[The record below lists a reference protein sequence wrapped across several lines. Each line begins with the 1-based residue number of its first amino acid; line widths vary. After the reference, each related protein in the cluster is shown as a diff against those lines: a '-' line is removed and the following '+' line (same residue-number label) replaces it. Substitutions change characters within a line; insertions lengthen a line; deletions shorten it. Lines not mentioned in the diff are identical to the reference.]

1 MVTGALGQGVL
12 ETAECWCIVGLIAIL
27 RLLIA
32 PRFFDIK
39 FLLLH
44 SKWRLT
50 QKLLS
55 NLPSKGYL
63 LINRLLMQKISVSYS
78 SAFYSVKKVLFKIS
92 QVPQE
97 KKCAGVSL

>member
-1 MVTGALGQGVL
+1 MVAGALGQGVL

-44 SKWRLT
+44 SK
-50 QKLLS
+50 
-55 NLPSKGYL
+55 
-63 LINRLLMQKISVSYS
+63 
-78 SAFYSVKKVLFKIS
+78 
-92 QVPQE
+92 
-97 KKCAGVSL
+97 